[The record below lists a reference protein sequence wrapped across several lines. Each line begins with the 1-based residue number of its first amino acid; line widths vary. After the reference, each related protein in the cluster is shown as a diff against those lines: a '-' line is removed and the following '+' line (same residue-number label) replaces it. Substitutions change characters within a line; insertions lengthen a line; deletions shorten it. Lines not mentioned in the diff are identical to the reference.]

1 MMPVAE
7 LLRPFRPRPRTRFV
21 RFAGVLAL
29 AMVAAAC
36 TTTDTSDSSNGD
48 DADKVQGSLIADDQT
63 LGLTADD
70 RLVALRAEFRAL
82 EATPAGAAVS
92 WRNPGTGHAGD
103 IRPGPAYQ
111 VNTQSCRDYTH
122 TVTADGEPA
131 RFQST
136 ACRSPEGE
144 WFIVT

>member
-1 MMPVAE
+1 MMTA
-7 LLRPFRPRPRTRFV
+7 LDLTRSFRPRARFA
-21 RFAGVLAL
+21 RFAGVVAL
-29 AMVAAAC
+29 AVMTAAC
-36 TTTDTSDSSNGD
+36 TTTETAGNGAGE
-48 DADKVQGSLIADDQT
+48 DAGKVQGSLIASDQT
-63 LGLTADD
+63 LGLTDDD

-122 TVTADGEPA
+122 TVTTEAEPA
-131 RFQST
+131 SFQST
-136 ACRSPEGE
+136 ACRSPEGD
-144 WFIVT
+144 WFVVT